1 MNLIYLAAAETGET
15 PNVFALSL
23 GVSFWTFVI
32 FIILVV
38 VLAKFAFPPI
48 LGYAAAREQRI
59 QDALD
64 AARAQ
69 REQTEQLLEQQR
81 EELAKA
87 RQHAQDMI
95 AEGKVAAERV
105 RETMVQETRQ
115 EQQAMLA
122 RAKRDIQEERNVAIE
137 SLRREAIELALAAA
151 SRLVTHRMDAA
162 EDRKLVSEFLQ
173 SVDTGSG
180 ARGAGAA

>member
-1 MNLIYLAAAETGET
+1 MNLILLAAPETGET

-59 QDALD
+59 QETLD
-64 AARAQ
+64 AARIQ
-69 REQTEQLLEQQR
+69 REQAEQLLEQQR

-87 RQHAQDMI
+87 RQHAQEMI

-105 RETMVQETRQ
+105 RDTMVQETRQ
-115 EQQAMLA
+115 EQQDMLA
-122 RAKRDIQEERNVAIE
+122 RARRDIQEERNVAIE
-137 SLRREAIELALAAA
+137 ALRREAVELALAAA
-151 SRLVTHRMDAA
+151 GKLVKHRMDSG
-162 EDRKLVSEFLQ
+162 EDRKLVAEFLQ
-173 SVDTGSG
+173 SVDTAG
-180 ARGAGAA
+180 ARSAGAA